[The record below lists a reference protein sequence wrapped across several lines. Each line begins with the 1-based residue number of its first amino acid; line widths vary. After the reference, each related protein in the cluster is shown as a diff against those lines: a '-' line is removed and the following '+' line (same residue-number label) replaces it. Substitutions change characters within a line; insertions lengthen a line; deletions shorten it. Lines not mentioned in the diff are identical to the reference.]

1 MTAVALVLVLA
12 SAVCHASW
20 NFLLKRSEHKLA
32 FLGSAGIIGAL
43 TLLAPAIVV
52 AAVDGIGATAIAFG
66 LVTAS
71 LHGVYGLS
79 LARGYRLG
87 DLSSVYP
94 VSRGVGLTLI
104 PIGAAVFLDEHIST
118 VAVVGIVMIATG
130 VYALHIQPHAI
141 RDIAAPLR
149 VLTQPAGRTAL
160 VTGVLIASYSLW
172 DKNALVELSPVVLN
186 QFAMT
191 GHALITTTAAA
202 RINPG
207 GVRWEWRSHGWSIVA
222 AGVLIQLAYLLVLL
236 ALQTS
241 RVGWECCYSARA
253 SVYGV
258 SGHRS
263 LSSRALSYLPLR
275 RRQRPRPGVTLTTL
289 AAPRRPAEFCERHLR
304 SASTHMFGQGVC
316 FAIPCGG
323 SLYVSSR
330 SLIFFKSPAR
340 PRGRMSGSSGV
351 SSLNTTDVRSGST
364 LFVTS
369 LPPSLAA
376 MSN

>member
-1 MTAVALVLVLA
+1 MTAAALVLVLA

-104 PIGAAVFLDEHIST
+104 PIGAAVLLDEHIST

-149 VLTQPAGRTAL
+149 VLNQPAGRTAL

-172 DKNALVELSPVVLN
+172 DKNALDELSPVVLN

-202 RINPG
+202 RVNPG

-241 RVGWECCYSARA
+241 RVGYIAPSREVGIVFGAA
-253 SVYGV
+253 LGV
-258 SGHRS
+258 VLLGE
-263 LSSRALSYLPLR
+263 
-275 RRQRPRPGVTLTTL
+275 G
-289 AAPRRPAEFCERHLR
+289 
-304 SASTHMFGQGVC
+304 FGLWRVW
-316 FAIPCGG
+316 A
-323 SLYVSSR
+323 
-330 SLIFFKSPAR
+330 
-340 PRGRMSGSSGV
+340 
-351 SSLNTTDVRSGST
+351 
-364 LFVTS
+364 
-369 LPPSLAA
+369 SLAIVA
-376 MSN
+376 GVIVLAVAP